1 MKMLDVPKSGSMGAV
16 TASHN
21 RAGQYLR
28 NRRTPVSP
36 TRTPKQGI
44 QRGRFGSVSA
54 AWQSLA
60 GDVQSAW
67 TAFAA
72 GYPVVDSLGQ
82 SIVLT
87 GHQYFVGVNS
97 ALLAAGQAIIN
108 TVPTNTTIPPINSPN
123 IFADGNGNLIVS
135 VAGVTTG
142 DWNLIGLSKVL
153 SNGRNFNKQ
162 FSQFAV
168 ASDTNNVL
176 DVSDAYATQY
186 GAPIAGRKIFGRF
199 KEVNSSGMQGP
210 DLILQV
216 PVVASSLTVTPTT
229 TNAISGTVVSTIA
242 GSGTAV
248 QELWQ
253 EVGVPGQ
260 FELFDEE
267 AGVAGV
273 ATFVAATPGSRTFT
287 RQHTGSEYGP
297 RSEVFT
303 AF

>member
-1 MKMLDVPKSGSMGAV
+1 MCVCVEGGRQHARMHTDADADAHPHVYTSMFHTHATPLQDHMTVRSGFLVPGSGFRHPHAQDHM
-16 TASHN
+16 T
-21 RAGQYLR
+21 
-28 NRRTPVSP
+28 VS
-36 TRTPKQGI
+36 
-44 QRGRFGSVSA
+44 
-54 AWQSLA
+54 
-60 GDVQSAW
+60 
-67 TAFAA
+67 
-72 GYPVVDSLGQ
+72 
-82 SIVLT
+82 T
-87 GHQYFVGVNS
+87 GF
-97 ALLAAGQAIIN
+97 
-108 TVPTNTTIPPINSPN
+108 
-123 IFADGNGNLIVS
+123 
-135 VAGVTTG
+135 
-142 DWNLIGLSKVL
+142 
-153 SNGRNFNKQ
+153 R
-162 FSQFAV
+162 V